1 MMVVMLIIT
10 TGDITLNWTCYNDII
25 LDSCIMQW
33 NIINKLI
40 GIPIFAIPII
50 SFDGVAHQIE
60 C

>member
-1 MMVVMLIIT
+1 MLVIT